1 MPPSGKS
8 PASARGAVSRDVWTT
23 RKLLNWM
30 IGHFEARQIDSP
42 RVVAEMLL
50 SHVLNCERMRLYME
64 VDRPAGDAELAQLR
78 DLVARAAKHE
88 PAQYLTG
95 HAWFFSRP
103 FEVSRATL
111 IPRPSTET
119 LVEHVLQWRRSAP
132 ERANLVIAD
141 IGTGTGCIAVSLAAQ
156 LKDARVIATD
166 IVPEALELARRNA
179 ARHRVDDRI
188 EFRLGD
194 GTAPLA
200 AGAVGERYDVICSNP
215 PYVSDSE
222 WDELEPNVKLY
233 EPTSALRG
241 GTDGMDVIRRLLRD
255 APPLLLPGGQL
266 LIEIGHHQRDA
277 VLAIA
282 HGHAMLTDP
291 VVLKDHEGFWRV
303 LAATRLG

>member
-1 MPPSGKS
+1 MPPSGEP
-8 PASARGAVSRDVWTT
+8 PASARSAASRDVWTT
-23 RKLLNWM
+23 RKLLQWM
-30 IGHFEARQIDSP
+30 IGHFESRQIDSP

-64 VDRPAGDAELAQLR
+64 VERPASAAELAQLR
-78 DLVARAAKHE
+78 DLVTRAAKHE

-111 IPRPSTET
+111 IPRPSTES
-119 LVEHVLQWRRSAP
+119 LIEQALQWRRSAP

-156 LKDARVIATD
+156 IKEARVVATD

-194 GTAPLA
+194 GVAPLT

-215 PYVSDSE
+215 PYVSDAE
-222 WDELEPNVKLY
+222 WNELEPNVKLY
-233 EPTSALRG
+233 EPASALRG
-241 GTDGMDVIRRLLRD
+241 GADGLGVIRRLLRD

-266 LIEIGHHQRDA
+266 LIEIGHHQRDT

-282 HGHAMLTDP
+282 QAQPMLIDA

-303 LAATRLG
+303 LAATRRD